1 MKNPVRSVI
10 VFFAMTMMIA
20 WILWAPACLSPDS
33 SGKKSLYTSILISA
47 GSFSP
52 LIASLVMVWQEERM
66 PGIKKFLK
74 KGISFRM
81 SGLSWL
87 YLIMIPFSAAAAAI
101 IGQTKCS
108 MKGSFSLLEHPQYI
122 IPVFVVLMLFGG
134 PAGGEFGWRGY
145 ALEKMNAVMDPF
157 FSSIAISVMWCV
169 WQLPLFIVPGTV
181 QNGTTP
187 GTFFIISLLVSIL
200 MTVLY
205 LRSGSV
211 GWAIVQHSLVNLSFG
226 IFSIYVSNCR
236 TVYFIF
242 ILSIITG
249 IAVIFEHR
257 RMFPSEL
264 KKIR

>member
-1 MKNPVRSVI
+1 
-10 VFFAMTMMIA
+10 
-20 WILWAPACLSPDS
+20 
-33 SGKKSLYTSILISA
+33 
-47 GSFSP
+47 
-52 LIASLVMVWQEERM
+52 MVWQEERI

-81 SGLSWL
+81 RGLSWI
-87 YLIMIPFSAAAAAI
+87 YLIMVPFAAAAAAI
-101 IGQTKCS
+101 IGQSKCS
-108 MKGSFSLLEHPQYI
+108 MKGSFSLIEHPQYI
-122 IPVFVVLMLFGG
+122 IPVFFVLMLFGG

-169 WQLPLFIVPGTV
+169 WQLPLFIVPGTA

-187 GTFFIISLLVSIL
+187 GTFFIVSLLVSIL
-200 MTVLY
+200 MTALY

-211 GWAIVQHSLVNLSFG
+211 GLAILQHTLVNLSFG
-226 IFSIYVSNCR
+226 IFLIYVSNCR

-242 ILSIITG
+242 ILAMITG
-249 IAVIFEHR
+249 VAVILEHR

-264 KKIR
+264 KKSR